1 MMCLSVNFF
10 GFIPLLAHSISLI
23 FKLMSF
29 AKFEEYTVTVS
40 SSNFF
45 YPALFLKSFQ
55 DAKDRKFRPLII
67 VP

>member
-45 YPALFLKSFQ
+45 ILIFLKSFQ
-55 DAKDRKFRPLII
+55 DSEDRKFRPLVIA
-67 VP
+67 P